1 MYVQLTLNDEDGVPE
16 VYSTPPWTD
25 DADGRAETA
34 RVVVDPVGRPD
45 GERAGVL
52 LTMTIGE
59 ALVLGRRITEVAER
73 AAEGQFSQ
81 RGTQWRKE
89 VQDRKRREAWN
100 VLMAGS
106 DDDAPGEA

>member
-34 RVVVDPVGRPD
+34 RIVVD
-45 GERAGVL
+45 
-52 LTMTIGE
+52 TIGE

-100 VLMAGS
+100 VLMASS
-106 DDDAPGEA
+106 DDDGPAPA